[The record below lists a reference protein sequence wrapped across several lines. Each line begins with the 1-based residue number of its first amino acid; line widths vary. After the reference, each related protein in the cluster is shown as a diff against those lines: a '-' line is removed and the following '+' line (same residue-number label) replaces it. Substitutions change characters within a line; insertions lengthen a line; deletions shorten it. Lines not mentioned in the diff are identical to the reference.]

1 MKITTYKCDKC
12 GAEDT
17 TNNIDLDRVGVF
29 VGNYER
35 DFSCFHRETE
45 IKLTQEWCRDC
56 RIRCGLIPVPKEA
69 KIEVTPLTLEDMI
82 REMMHEEIQAA
93 INAK

>member
-1 MKITTYKCDKC
+1 MKMTTYKCDKC

-17 TNNIDLDRVGVF
+17 TNEIDIERVGVF

-35 DFSCFHRETE
+35 DFSCFHREPE
-45 IKLTQEWCRDC
+45 IQLTQEWCKDC
-56 RIRCGLIPVPKEA
+56 RYKYGLIPVPKEA

-82 REMMHEEIQAA
+82 REMISKEIQAV
-93 INAK
+93 IKS